1 MKYIILIVG
10 LTAIVIMA
18 LNIDN
23 KIYSW
28 VGVPLFFTITVVNIV
43 RVFRKPKN
51 K

>member
-1 MKYIILIVG
+1 MKYFWSIIG

-28 VGVPLFFTITVVNIV
+28 VGIPLFLTITVVNIV
-43 RVFRKPKN
+43 KVFRKPKN

>member
-10 LTAIVIMA
+10 LTAIVFMA

-28 VGVPLFFTITVVNIV
+28 VSIPFFLTVTVVNIV